1 MQTPEIPR
9 RKYNPLNHYVAL
21 TLVFTAFAFKLEWQ
35 SVLLGLLVIVTL
47 YSPERRRIYRGFV
60 KFVFPLILIGFLI
73 NGIFFTGKVAFSIGP
88 VKFRDQGLLFATT
101 VAVRL
106 TLIVL
111 AISYYFSRVKSETIS
126 EYLAARGADR
136 RFIYIYLL
144 SVAMV
149 HLMRDKLQKIYT
161 AQSARGLDTTR
172 NVFTRAK
179 YLLPMLVP
187 LSYSYIAESLDRG
200 IALRAANFSDKKS
213 SHSPSVVPLME
224 IEVDRRGLFYGRFL
238 LIAAVAAAI
247 TRLVR

>member
-9 RKYNPLNHYVAL
+9 RTYNPLNHYVTL
-21 TLVFTAFAFKLEWQ
+21 TIVFAAFAFRLEWQ
-35 SVLLGLLVIVTL
+35 LVVLVLLVAATL
-47 YSPERRRIYRGFV
+47 YSPERKKVYRGFL
-60 KFVFPLILIGFLI
+60 KFVLPLILIGYLI

-88 VKFRDQGLLFATT
+88 IKFRDQGLLFAST

-106 TLIVL
+106 TLIVI
-111 AISYYFSRVKSETIS
+111 AISYYFSKVKSETIS
-126 EYLAARGADR
+126 EYLAERGADR

-161 AQSARGLDTTR
+161 AQSARGLDTTK

-213 SHSPSVVPLME
+213 SHSAAVVPLME
-224 IEVDRRGLFYGRFL
+224 IKVNRRGLIYGRILF
-238 LIAAVAAAI
+238 IAALAAAI
-247 TRLVR
+247 IGFVK

>member
-9 RKYNPLNHYVAL
+9 RTYNPLNHYVTL
-21 TLVFTAFAFKLEWQ
+21 TIVFAAFAFRLEWQ
-35 SVLLGLLVIVTL
+35 LVVLVLLVAATL
-47 YSPERRRIYRGFV
+47 YSPERKKVYRGFL
-60 KFVFPLILIGFLI
+60 KFVLPLILIGYLI

-88 VKFRDQGLLFATT
+88 IKFRDQGLLFAST

-106 TLIVL
+106 TLIVI
-111 AISYYFSRVKSETIS
+111 AISYYFSKVKSETIS
-126 EYLAARGADR
+126 EYLAERGADR

-161 AQSARGLDTTR
+161 AQSARGLDTTK

-213 SHSPSVVPLME
+213 SRSAAVVPLME
-224 IEVDRRGLFYGRFL
+224 IQVNRRGLIYGRILF
-238 LIAAVAAAI
+238 IAALAAAI
-247 TRLVR
+247 IGFVK